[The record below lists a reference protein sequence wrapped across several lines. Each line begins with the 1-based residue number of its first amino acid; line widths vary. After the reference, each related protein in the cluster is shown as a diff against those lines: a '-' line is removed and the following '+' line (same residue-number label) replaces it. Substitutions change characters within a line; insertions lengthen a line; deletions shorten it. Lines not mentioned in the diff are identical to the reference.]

1 VIGYNVKMNH
11 DRDRFNY
18 HVLFDEKAFERF
30 TGTLKT
36 GDRLNI
42 SGLVSSSRVFFISQL
57 LRVLPLPS
65 LLIAPN
71 MERAE
76 MLYETLR
83 YLLPSPLSDQ
93 TVLFPERDEMLSGD
107 AALSS
112 SPRLKVLQVLSRKD
126 PVLVMASVHSVLQ
139 KIQDRESLE
148 RNIDVLSAGESWATD
163 EISLL
168 LTERGYE
175 RNTIVE
181 KRGQY
186 SLRGCILDIF
196 PTTGEPVRLEFF
208 GDEIESIRSFEI
220 ESQRSRETLPAVTIL
235 PVTAS
240 VATTSILEYFPAHSF
255 IIVEEPSQSKLA
267 SLECGDD
274 GSVFTW
280 EELECNFNDKKVLN
294 LSSWTEERIHFA
306 TSAIEPFYGKV
317 DRFADY
323 VKEAQSSMKRVAIIS
338 SQALRL
344 KEILEEAGAAPLRYE
359 DFSLPEKGA
368 VHLCHGMVP
377 EGFVLEPEL
386 VVITD
391 RELLGKARKTA
402 YIVTE
407 KRSLPIRLEDL
418 APGDFVVHALHGIG
432 VYKGLDT
439 LALGELKKEFI
450 TVEYSRG
457 DKLYVPVEQMDLVQ
471 KFTTLTDKEP
481 TLSRMG
487 GKEWRN
493 TRARV
498 KAVVREIAERLL
510 ALYSE
515 RETVPGFA
523 FSPDTPWQAE
533 LENSFPFEETKDQA
547 KAIMEVKNDMER
559 MKPMD
564 RLICGDAGYGKT
576 EVALRSAFKAVM
588 DGVQVAVLVPTT
600 ILAEQHFTT
609 FSERLATFPV
619 RVAILSRFISPGE
632 QKKIISDINDGK
644 VDVVIGT
651 HRLIQK
657 DVVFKRLG
665 LLIID
670 EEQHFGV
677 IHKERLKEMKKDVD
691 TLTLTATPIPRT
703 MHLTLSGIRDMSIIS
718 TPPENRIPIRTFI
731 FEYQDVI
738 IKGAV
743 VREIER
749 GGQVYFLHN
758 RVRGIEL
765 YARKI
770 EKLVPGV
777 RTAVA
782 HGQMGEDELER
793 IMRDFQEGAYDVL
806 VCTTIIESGID
817 IPNVN
822 TIIIN
827 NAYSFGLAQLYQLRG
842 RVGRSH
848 RQAYAYLL
856 YPVNRKLGNP
866 AQKRME
872 ILRDFSEL
880 GAGFHIAMKDLE
892 MRGAGNILGTEQSGN
907 VNAVGFD
914 LYCQLLNEAVK
925 ELRGE
930 KAPRSED
937 PAGAPA
943 IDLPISAYL
952 PKSYV
957 PDDRQKI
964 TLYKKMA
971 SLATKEEI
979 RDLENELQ
987 DRFGPLPDEVE
998 NLLKMLRLKNELFAL
1013 NIPRISTE
1021 RGGILLFAPFLSG
1034 GDLKRI
1040 EALRKNER
1048 LQLEVRENKI
1058 VLTGILSSSVWLDR
1072 LLDMLE
1078 KLKGVISAKD

>member
-1 VIGYNVKMNH
+1 MN
-11 DRDRFNY
+11 RDAERFNY
-18 HVLFDEKAFERF
+18 NVLLDEKAFERY
-30 TGTLKT
+30 TGTLKA
-36 GDRLNI
+36 GERLNI
-42 SGLVSSSRVFFISQL
+42 SGLVSSSRVFFVSQL
-57 LRVLPLPS
+57 LRSIPMPS
-65 LLIAPN
+65 MLIAPN
-71 MERAE
+71 IERAE

-83 YLLPSPLSDQ
+83 YIAPPQISDRIAI
-93 TVLFPERDEMLSGD
+93 FPERDDMMSGD
-107 AALSS
+107 AVISG
-112 SPRLKVLQVLSRKD
+112 SPRLKVLQMLSRKEK
-126 PVLVMASVHSVLQ
+126 VFVIASVRSVLQ
-139 KIQDRESLE
+139 KIQDRESLAK
-148 RNIDVLSAGESWATD
+148 NLDVLSAGDRWEPE

-175 RNTIVE
+175 RTTLVE

-186 SLRGCILDIF
+186 SVRGCILDVF
-196 PTTGEPVRLEFF
+196 PATGEPVRMEFF
-208 GDEIESIRSFEI
+208 GDEIESVRSFDI
-220 ESQRSRETLPAVTIL
+220 ESQRSRDSLVTVTIL
-235 PVTAS
+235 PVTSAM
-240 VATTSILEYFPAHSF
+240 ATTSILEYFPSGSYAV
-255 IIVEEPSQSKLA
+255 IDEPSQSKLA
-267 SLECGDD
+267 SLECAVDEG
-274 GSVFTW
+274 VFSW
-280 EELECNFNDKKVLN
+280 EELEGGFTDKKVIN
-294 LSSWTEERIHFA
+294 LSSWTEETIHFN
-306 TSAIEPFYGKV
+306 TSIIEPFYGKV
-317 DRFADY
+317 DVMADY
-323 VKEAQSSMKRVAIIS
+323 VREAAKAGRRVVIIS

-344 KEILEEAGAAPLRYE
+344 KEILEQAGTPNLRY
-359 DFSLPEKGA
+359 DDLTLPEKGA

-377 EGFVLEPEL
+377 EGFILEPEL

-402 YIVTE
+402 YIVAE
-407 KRSLPIRLEDL
+407 KRQLPIKLEDL
-418 APGDFVVHALHGIG
+418 APGDFVVHSLHGIG
-432 VYKGLDT
+432 MYKGLET
-439 LALGELKKEFI
+439 LALGGLEKEFI
-450 TVEYSRG
+450 TVEYTKG

-471 KFTTLTDKEP
+471 KFTTLSDKEP
-481 TLSRMG
+481 SLSRMG

-515 RETVPGFA
+515 RETVLGFA
-523 FSPDTPWQAE
+523 FSEDTPWQAE
-533 LENSFPFEETKDQA
+533 LENSFPYQETPDQM
-547 KAIMEVKNDMER
+547 KAISEVKTDMER

-588 DGVQVAVLVPTT
+588 DGVQVAILVPTT
-600 ILAEQHFTT
+600 ILAEQHYTT
-609 FSERLATFPV
+609 FSERLATFPIK
-619 RVAILSRFISPGE
+619 VAMLSRFRSQSE
-632 QKKIISDINDGK
+632 QDRIIADANEGSVDI
-644 VDVVIGT
+644 VIGT

-657 DVVFKRLG
+657 DVKFKRLG

-703 MHLTLSGIRDMSIIS
+703 LHLTLSGIRDMSIIT

-731 FEYQDVI
+731 FEYQDVVV
-738 IKGAV
+738 KGAI

-765 YARKI
+765 IARKM
-770 EKLVPGV
+770 EKLIPGV
-777 RTAVA
+777 RVAVA

-793 IMRDFQEGAYDVL
+793 IMSDFQEGAYDVL

-856 YPVNRKLGNP
+856 HPAYRKLGNP
-866 AQKRME
+866 ALRRME

-914 LYCQLLNEAVK
+914 LYCQLLSEAVQ
-925 ELRGE
+925 ELRGDKISRPDE
-930 KAPRSED
+930 
-937 PAGAPA
+937 PAGAPQ

-964 TLYKKMA
+964 TLYKKMS
-971 SLATKEEI
+971 SLSTKEEI
-979 RDLENELQ
+979 RDLELELQ

-998 NLLKMLRLKNELFAL
+998 NLLKMLRLKSALFAL

-1021 RGGILLFAPFLSG
+1021 RGSILLFAPFLTG
-1034 GDLKRI
+1034 GDQKRI
-1040 EALRKNER
+1040 AALRKDEKIPI
-1048 LQLEVRENKI
+1048 EVRDNKVVI
-1058 VLTGILSSSVWLDR
+1058 AGILGSGGWIDR
-1072 LLDMLE
+1072 LLDTLE
-1078 KLKGVISAKD
+1078 KLRGVISSAS